1 MDSIDIYADRLA
13 TGGLTVRALQAL
25 DFVAPGQ
32 WSNTVGFDNM
42 LRAYTGE
49 SDASYLGQVRDRAL
63 ALFADPAEGYQRGLW
78 IYQAVDATDKKLGTA
93 SLAHQVGER
102 FSLLRFLTKFTP
114 DPDTTQSIDLAVK
127 LVAELAAFCYINGLP
142 GDSIGDFV
150 AALGVY
156 ERESLIRMAALVAF
170 DGVLPL
176 GPEFV
181 DKVQG
186 ILTRIS
192 PAQLEENATFQH
204 LKSMVPG
211 GDSLGQLGFLG
222 NTFGSAGGWLSGFVR
237 DHGLTPE
244 ALMGRF
250 DSFLEGHNGQMDA
263 VAGFLD
269 MSTNYFEHTGTQ
281 SLCRSLIDR
290 AVAEI

>member
-1 MDSIDIYADRLA
+1 MDSIDVYADNLA

-32 WSNTVGFDNM
+32 WQNTVGFDNM

-49 SDASYLGQVRDRAL
+49 TDEAYLGQVRDRAL
-63 ALFADPAEGYQRGLW
+63 ALFADPSEGYQRGLW
-78 IYQAVDATDKKLGTA
+78 IYQAVDATDRKLGGA
-93 SLAHQVGER
+93 SLAHQVGQR
-102 FSLLRFLTKFTP
+102 FSLLGFLAKFTP
-114 DPDTTQSIDLAVK
+114 DQDTTQAIDLSVK
-127 LVAELAAFCYINGLP
+127 VVAELAAFCYINGLP
-142 GDSIGDFV
+142 GDSIADFV

-186 ILTRIS
+186 ILGRIS
-192 PAQLEENATFQH
+192 PAELEGNATFQS
-204 LKSMVPG
+204 LKSMIPG
-211 GDSLGQLGFLG
+211 ADSLGQLGFIG
-222 NTFGSAGGWLSGFVR
+222 NTLGSAGGWIFNFVQE
-237 DHGLTPE
+237 HGLTPE

-269 MSTNYFEHTGTQ
+269 MGTNYFEHTGTQ